1 MKLAPEPILR
11 AGNDTVSWACIF
23 CRNQTLR
30 DGASSKMI
38 NELMEAIHEIPRM
51 MFDWG
56 RHDLKEVRIHLGCFN
71 SSHWTG
77 APDLVAYFDNRLK
90 DYGWQDS

>member
-1 MKLAPEPILR
+1 MMAPEPILR

-30 DGASSKMI
+30 DEVSVKMI
-38 NELMEAIHEIPRM
+38 NEVMEAIHEIPRM
-51 MFDWG
+51 MIDWE
-56 RHDLKEVRIHLGCFN
+56 HHALEDVRIHLGCFN
-71 SSHWTG
+71 SSSWSG
-77 APDLVAYFDNRLK
+77 APDLVAWFDNRLK